1 MLKVWGTEP
10 VRADV
15 LADYEL
21 SKQLPIQGSPQ
32 VFLPDG
38 SSEHNPGLTDHVW
51 RGGIPRVLTDD
62 REAPLRL
69 LRRAAAAG

>member
-1 MLKVWGTEP
+1 MLTCWRTEP

-15 LADYEL
+15 LADYER

-38 SSEHNPGLTDHVW
+38 STEHNPGLTDHQW
-51 RGGIPRVLTDD
+51 KGAIPRILSDD

-69 LRRAAAAG
+69 LRRAVGS